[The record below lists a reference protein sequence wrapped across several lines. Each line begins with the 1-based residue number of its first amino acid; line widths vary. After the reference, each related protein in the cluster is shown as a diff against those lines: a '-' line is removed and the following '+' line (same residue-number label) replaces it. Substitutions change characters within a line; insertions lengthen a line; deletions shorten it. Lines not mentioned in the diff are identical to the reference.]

1 MDIHSKTGTE
11 RLTSDTPDISDR
23 ENFEFYDLVWY
34 SHRGDEKSI
43 PKIKRFSGLA
53 HACDST
59 LNSSTL
65 PDIWKV
71 IMRTTVQHPTA
82 TELKKTYV
90 QQLVRD

>member
-65 PDIWKV
+65 PDRWKV
-71 IMRTTVQHPTA
+71 IMRTAVQHPTA
-82 TELKKTYV
+82 T
-90 QQLVRD
+90 